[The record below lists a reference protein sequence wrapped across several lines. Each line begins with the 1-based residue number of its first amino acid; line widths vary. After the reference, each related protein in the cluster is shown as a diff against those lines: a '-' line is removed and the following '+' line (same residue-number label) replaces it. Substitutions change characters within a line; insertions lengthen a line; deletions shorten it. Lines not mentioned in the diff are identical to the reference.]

1 MMDYGFRAHGVVD
14 ISVMRPSKSQILLA
28 GRWVTGFQFY
38 LISGVSSLY

>member
-1 MMDYGFRAHGVVD
+1 MMDYGFRVHGVVD
-14 ISVMRPSKSQILLA
+14 ISGMRSSKYQVRLA